1 MQEILERRHRF
12 SVRQVLTAVD
22 ESTRAGEGVGTP
34 KSTAAREHVAFLA
47 ARMES
52 LRTFFSLLD
61 AGIAAFTQGKPLS
74 PDDLKKVVPLESA
87 RYLRMK

>member
-22 ESTRAGEGVGTP
+22 ESVRAGEDASG
-34 KSTAAREHVAFLA
+34 SRAAARERAAFVATRLD
-47 ARMES
+47 S

-61 AGIAAFTQGKPLS
+61 GGIAAFTQGKALS
-74 PDDLKKVVPLESA
+74 PDALKNVMPLESA
-87 RYLRMK
+87 RYRRMK